1 MKRTADNRFGLPV
14 RKIDKRETNPDPDMR
29 VHAINRS
36 MASRTRNDSVHM
48 GEHVQIRR
56 RLIGLALVLI
66 FGVSAGCN
74 LKLFTR
80 SSEDPAAEKDELRVA
95 SRLYQQGSYD
105 EAITLLVNVTGRPS
119 DERAYEAQWLLA
131 QAYEANGDFS
141 AALKEYKLIR
151 SNFPQTAHG
160 TDALE
165 KIQSLQE
172 TTSPLPPPQIAA
184 GAVPLAGPL
193 KEYRLGQE
201 DELDI
206 SVYGDESLSKTQTI
220 RPDGKIAFPLIGD
233 IQAAGLTPDELREK
247 ITERLSKYLRTPRL
261 TVVVSQYNSK
271 QVYVLG
277 QVKSPGVLRLSN
289 DITVLQGLARAGGM
303 TDEADLQG
311 ALLIR
316 GVQILPVNFDRLL
329 RNGDATQ
336 NIELHP
342 NDTIL
347 IPSVSA
353 RKVFVLGEVNLP
365 IAIPLRNPTSLIEAL
380 SMAGGLTRD
389 AESKSI
395 AIIRGGL
402 ESRDMLTVDVD
413 KITKSGLAAKNLM
426 LQPNDIVYVP
436 RSFIADVDRFLDH
449 VARVV
454 TPIVLAEFGVALYPT
469 VKSVLKTGGTPAPIN
484 LIPQPQPR

>member
-1 MKRTADNRFGLPV
+1 M
-14 RKIDKRETNPDPDMR
+14 
-29 VHAINRS
+29 
-36 MASRTRNDSVHM
+36 
-48 GEHVQIRR
+48 
-56 RLIGLALVLI
+56 
-66 FGVSAGCN
+66 
-74 LKLFTR
+74 
-80 SSEDPAAEKDELRVA
+80 
-95 SRLYQQGSYD
+95 
-105 EAITLLVNVTGRPS
+105 
-119 DERAYEAQWLLA
+119 
-131 QAYEANGDFS
+131 
-141 AALKEYKLIR
+141 
-151 SNFPQTAHG
+151 
-160 TDALE
+160 
-165 KIQSLQE
+165 
-172 TTSPLPPPQIAA
+172 
-184 GAVPLAGPL
+184 
-193 KEYRLGQE
+193 
-201 DELDI
+201 
-206 SVYGDESLSKTQTI
+206 
-220 RPDGKIAFPLIGD
+220 
-233 IQAAGLTPDELREK
+233 
-247 ITERLSKYLRTPRL
+247 
-261 TVVVSQYNSK
+261 
-271 QVYVLG
+271 
-277 QVKSPGVLRLSN
+277 
-289 DITVLQGLARAGGM
+289 
-303 TDEADLQG
+303 
-311 ALLIR
+311 
-316 GVQILPVNFDRLL
+316 QILPVNFDRLL